1 MTGFTIDSIAVSVD
15 LVGKIEFWPLICQ
28 FLAFGTCDFLGF
40 HTVMPWKD
48 LWENNPGR
56 FSTLHSALFWTLEFP
71 PKFRS
76 RSGLWSYRQ
85 NSMNFSCHNSHTSR
99 LHQLE
104 NLMKKEVFNNKLRK
118 ECLVSRRLN
127 LTDDFNLLWRRRKK
141 KKHLGLDE

>member
-1 MTGFTIDSIAVSVD
+1 MTGFTIDSIAESVD
-15 LVGKIEFWPLICQ
+15 LVGKFEFWPMICQ
-28 FLAFGTCDFLGF
+28 FLMYGTYDFLRF

-48 LWENNPGR
+48 LWEIIQED
-56 FSTLHSALFWTLEFP
+56 FLHYILLW
-71 PKFRS
+71 
-76 RSGLWSYRQ
+76 SGLWSYRQ

-141 KKHLGLDE
+141 KSSWVGWVNLF